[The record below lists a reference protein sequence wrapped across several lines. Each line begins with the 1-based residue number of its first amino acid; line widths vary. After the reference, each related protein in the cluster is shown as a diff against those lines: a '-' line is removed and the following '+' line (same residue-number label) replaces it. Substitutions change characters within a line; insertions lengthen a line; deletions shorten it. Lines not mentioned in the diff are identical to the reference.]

1 MKAFL
6 LYPDRDF
13 DPTLLLS
20 RRERGLRQQEK
31 ELARELEQSLPWNH
45 AALCQ
50 DLGLNVLLDTMA
62 GGDGFLFEAAMIG
75 LLKGVT
81 DSAVITYRQEIMRDC
96 LESAAVVRQ
105 IYEIVMQALKG
116 QRERHWSIM
125 SRYPAGTLHHAVD
138 VLGVFVEGVK
148 KLRAVAD
155 QNKETFKSRGFSR
168 LFSMLQAELSD
179 NYFAV
184 IDQHLRRLKFSG
196 GVLVSAQL
204 SKGNK
209 GTNYVLRRPH
219 RERGWLARLLPQ
231 SEGYA
236 YHLHPRDEAGAQA
249 LGTLR
254 DRGVNLVANA
264 MAQSMDHISSFFQML
279 RTELAFYVAC
289 LNLYEQLLRL
299 GVPVCFPNPTDLG
312 QQLLSFA
319 GLYDVSLA
327 ISKNATVVGNDLNA
341 NGKNFIVVTG
351 ANTGGKST
359 FMRSLGLAQVMMQA
373 GMFVPANEFSAE
385 VRSAVVTHYKRE
397 EDITMES
404 GKLDEELHRMSEV
417 VERLR
422 PGSML
427 LMNESFAATNE
438 REGSEIATQI
448 TTALM
453 EKGVKI
459 CYVTHLYHFAHRLH
473 EKGLPNVVFLRA
485 ERRPDG
491 SRTFKLIEAGPLQT
505 SYGEDLYR
513 QVFSQ
518 EKSDASESPKI
529 AFARG

>member
-20 RRERGLRQQEK
+20 RRERGLRNQEK
-31 ELARELEQSLPWNH
+31 ELARELEQLLPWNYV
-45 AALCQ
+45 ALCQ
-50 DLGLNVLLDTMA
+50 DLELKVLLNTMA
-62 GGDGFLFEAAMIG
+62 RDNGFLLEAAMVG

-81 DSAVITYRQEIMRDC
+81 DPGVIAYRQEVMRDC
-96 LESAAVVRQ
+96 LKFAAVVRQ
-105 IYEIVMQALKG
+105 IYEIAIQALKG

-125 SRYPAGTLHHAVD
+125 SRYPEGTLHQAVD
-138 VLGVFVEGVK
+138 VLGVFVASLK
-148 KLRAVAD
+148 RLRAVAD
-155 QNKETFKSRGFSR
+155 QNIDSFKSRGFSR
-168 LFSMLQAELSD
+168 LFAMLQAELSD
-179 NYFAV
+179 DYFAL
-184 IDQHLRRLKFSG
+184 IDQHLKRLKFNSG
-196 GVLVSAQL
+196 ILVSAQL
-204 SKGNK
+204 GRGNK

-219 RERGWLARLLPQ
+219 HKRGWLARLLPQ
-231 SEGYA
+231 SEGYTF
-236 YHLHPRDEAGAQA
+236 HLHPRDEAGAQA

-279 RTELAFYVAC
+279 RTELAFYIAC
-289 LNLYEQLLRL
+289 LNLYEHLQKL
-299 GVPVCFPNPTDLG
+299 GAPVCFPKSTDLG
-312 QQLLSFA
+312 QEVLSFT

-327 ISKNATVVGNDLNA
+327 ISKNATVVGNDLNGD
-341 NGKNFIVVTG
+341 GKNFIVVTG

-359 FMRSLGLAQVMMQA
+359 FMRSLGQAQLMMQA
-373 GMFVPANEFSAE
+373 GMFVPANDFSAE
-385 VRSAVVTHYKRE
+385 VRSALVTHYKRE
-397 EDITMES
+397 EDATMES
-404 GKLDEELHRMSEV
+404 GKLDEELSRMNEI
-417 VERLR
+417 VERLQ

-453 EKGVKI
+453 EKGIKI

-473 EKGLPNVVFLRA
+473 RKSLPNVAFLRA

-505 SYGEDLYR
+505 SYGEDLYL
-513 QVFSQ
+513 QVFGQ
-518 EKSDASESPKI
+518 EEAEKSESQKI
-529 AFARG
+529 ALVR

>member
-13 DPTLLLS
+13 DPTQLLP
-20 RRERGLRQQEK
+20 RRERGLRNEEK
-31 ELARELEQSLPWNH
+31 QLARELEQSLPWNH

-50 DLGLNVLLDTMA
+50 DLELNVLLNTMA
-62 GGDGFLFEAAMIG
+62 GDNVFLLEAATVG

-81 DSAVITYRQEIMRDC
+81 DPGVIDYRQEVMRDC
-96 LESAAVVRQ
+96 LKSAAVVRQ
-105 IYEIVMQALKG
+105 IYKIAVQALKG

-125 SRYPAGTLHHAVD
+125 SRYPDGTLHQAVD
-138 VLGVFVEGVK
+138 VLGVFVASLR

-155 QNKETFKSRGFSR
+155 QNIETFKSRGFSR
-168 LFSMLQAELSD
+168 LFAMLQAELSD
-179 NYFAV
+179 DYFGL
-184 IDQHLRRLKFSG
+184 IDQHLKRLKFNG

-204 SKGNK
+204 GKGNK
-209 GTNYVLRRPH
+209 GTNYILRRPH

-231 SEGYA
+231 REGYT

-249 LGTLR
+249 LGALR

-289 LNLYEQLLRL
+289 LNLYEHLQRL
-299 GVPVCFPNPTDLG
+299 GVPVCFPNSTGQG
-312 QQLLSFA
+312 QQILSFT

-327 ISKNATVVGNDLNA
+327 ISKNATVVGNELNGD
-341 NGKNFIVVTG
+341 GKDFIVVTG

-359 FMRSLGLAQVMMQA
+359 FLRSLGLAQLMMQA
-373 GMFVPANEFSAE
+373 GMFVPANDFSAE
-385 VRSAVVTHYKRE
+385 VRGALVTHYKRE
-397 EDITMES
+397 EDTTMES
-404 GKLDEELHRMSEV
+404 GKLDEELSRMNEI
-417 VERLR
+417 VERLQ
-422 PGSML
+422 PGSMV

-438 REGSEIATQI
+438 REGSEIAAQI
-448 TTALM
+448 TTALI

-473 EKGLPNVVFLRA
+473 QKGLPNVVFLRA

-491 SRTFKLIEAGPLQT
+491 SRSFKLIEAGPLQT

-513 QVFSQ
+513 QVFGQ
-518 EKSDASESPKI
+518 EPTEKSESPKI
-529 AFARG
+529 AFVR

>member
-13 DPTLLLS
+13 DPTLLLE
-20 RRERGLRQQEK
+20 RRERGSRQRQQEL
-31 ELARELEQSLPWNH
+31 ERELEQSLPWNH
-45 AALCQ
+45 AALSQ

-62 GGDGFLFEAAMIG
+62 SGDGFVFAAAVVG
-75 LLKGVT
+75 LLQGVA
-81 DSAVITYRQEIMRDC
+81 DPSVIAYRQDVMRDC
-96 LESAAVVRQ
+96 LKSSAVVRQ
-105 IYEIVMQALKG
+105 IYEIAIQALKG
-116 QRERHWSIM
+116 QREHRWSIV
-125 SRYPAGTLHHAVD
+125 SRYPAGTLHQAVD
-138 VLGVFVEGVK
+138 VLGVFVASLR

-155 QNKETFKSRGFSR
+155 QNIDTFKSLGFSR
-168 LFSMLQAELSD
+168 LFAMLQAELSD
-179 NYFAV
+179 DYFGV
-184 IDQHLRRLKFSG
+184 IDQNLKRLKFNS

-204 SKGNK
+204 GRGNK
-209 GTNYVLRRPH
+209 ATDYVLRRPH

-231 SEGYA
+231 SEGYT
-236 YHLHPRDEAGAQA
+236 YYLHPRDEAGSQA

-254 DRGVNLVANA
+254 DQGVNLVANA

-289 LNLYEQLLRL
+289 LNLYEHLQKL
-299 GVPVCFPNPTDLG
+299 GASICFPNPTRLG
-312 QQLLSFA
+312 QDALSFT

-327 ISKNATVVGNDLNA
+327 ISKNAPIVGNDLNGQ
-341 NGKNFIVVTG
+341 GKNFIVITG

-359 FMRSLGLAQVMMQA
+359 FMRSLGLAQLMMQA
-373 GMFVPANEFSAE
+373 GMFVPANDFSAD
-385 VRSAVVTHYKRE
+385 VRSALVTHYKRE
-397 EDITMES
+397 EDTTMES
-404 GKLDEELHRMSEV
+404 GKLDEELSRMNEIV
-417 VERLR
+417 RRLQ

-459 CYVTHLYHFAHRLH
+459 CYVTHLYHFAHRLDQ
-473 EKGLPNVVFLRA
+473 KGLPNVVFLRA

-491 SRTFKLIEAGPLQT
+491 TRTFRLLEAGPLQT
-505 SYGEDLYR
+505 SYGEDLYC
-513 QVFSQ
+513 QIFGQ
-518 EKSDASESPKI
+518 EKEEESESPKI
-529 AFARG
+529 AFVK

>member
-6 LYPDRDF
+6 LHPDRDF

-20 RRERGLRQQEK
+20 RRERGLRHEEK
-31 ELARELEQSLPWNH
+31 ELERQFEQSLPWNY
-45 AALCQ
+45 AALSQ
-50 DLGLNVLLDTMA
+50 DLELNVLLNTMA
-62 GGDGFLFEAAMIG
+62 RGDGFIFAAATVG
-75 LLKGVT
+75 LLNGVT
-81 DSAVITYRQEIMRDC
+81 DSGVIAYRQEIMRDC
-96 LESAAVVRQ
+96 LRSSAVVRQ
-105 IYEIVMQALKG
+105 IYEIAIQALKG

-138 VLGVFVEGVK
+138 VLGVFVEALK

-155 QNKETFKSRGFSR
+155 QNIEVFESRGFSK
-168 LFSMLQAELSD
+168 LFTMLQAELSD
-179 NYFAV
+179 DYFAL
-184 IDQHLRRLKFSG
+184 IGQHLKRLKFNG
-196 GVLVSAQL
+196 GVLVSAEL
-204 SKGNK
+204 GRGNK
-209 GTNYVLRRPH
+209 GTGYVLRRPH

-231 SEGYA
+231 SEGYT
-236 YHLHPRDEAGAQA
+236 YHLHPRDEAGSQT

-289 LNLYEQLLRL
+289 LNLYEHLQQL
-299 GVPVCFPNPTDLG
+299 GAPVCFPNPAQLG
-312 QQLLSFA
+312 EGALSFT

-327 ISKNATVVGNDLNA
+327 ISKDGTVVGNDLSGH
-341 NGKNFIVVTG
+341 GKSVIVVTG

-359 FMRSLGLAQVMMQA
+359 FMRSLGLAQLMMQA
-373 GMFVPANEFSAE
+373 GMFVPANDFSAE
-385 VRSAVVTHYKRE
+385 VRSALQTHYKRE
-397 EDITMES
+397 EDTTMES
-404 GKLDEELHRMSEV
+404 GKLDEELSRMNEIV
-417 VERLR
+417 GRLQ

-459 CYVTHLYHFAHRLH
+459 CYVTHLYHFAHRLYQ
-473 EKGLPNVVFLRA
+473 KRLPNVVFLRA

-491 SRTFKLIEAGPLQT
+491 ARTFKLSEAGPLQT

-513 QVFSQ
+513 QVFGQ
-518 EKSDASESPKI
+518 GKAEEAESSKI
-529 AFARG
+529 AFVQ

>member
-31 ELARELEQSLPWNH
+31 ELARELEQSLPWNQ

-50 DLGLNVLLDTMA
+50 DLGLNVLLNTMA
-62 GGDGFLFEAAMIG
+62 EGDRFLFEAAMIG
-75 LLKGVT
+75 LLNGVT
-81 DSAVITYRQEIMRDC
+81 DPAVIAYRQEIMRDC
-96 LESAAVVRQ
+96 LTSSAVVRQ
-105 IYEIVMQALKG
+105 IYEIAVHALRG
-116 QRERHWSIM
+116 QRERHWSII

-138 VLGVFVEGVK
+138 VLGVFVEALK
-148 KLRAVAD
+148 KLRTVAD
-155 QNKETFKSRGFSR
+155 QNIETFRSQGFSR
-168 LFSMLQAELSD
+168 LFAMLQAELSD
-179 NYFAV
+179 DYFGV
-184 IDQHLRRLKFSG
+184 IDQHLRRLKFAG

-204 SKGNK
+204 GTGNK

-219 RERGWLARLLPQ
+219 RERGWFARLLPQ
-231 SEGYA
+231 SEGYT

-249 LGTLR
+249 LGALR

-289 LNLYEQLLRL
+289 LNLHEHLQKL
-299 GVPVCFPNPTDLG
+299 GAPVCFPNPGNLG
-312 QQLLSFA
+312 QPALSFA

-359 FMRSLGLAQVMMQA
+359 FMRSLGLAQLMMQA

-385 VRSAVVTHYKRE
+385 VRTSLVTHYKRE
-397 EDITMES
+397 EDVAMES
-404 GKLDEELHRMSEV
+404 GKLDEELRRMSEIV
-417 VERLR
+417 GRLQ

-427 LMNESFAATNE
+427 LMNESFAATSE

-448 TTALM
+448 TAALI
-453 EKGVKI
+453 EQGIKI

-473 EKGLPNVVFLRA
+473 QKGLPNVVFLRA
-485 ERRPDG
+485 ERRADG
-491 SRTFKLIEAGPLQT
+491 TRTFKLIEGGPLQT
-505 SYGEDLYR
+505 SYGKDLYR
-513 QVFSQ
+513 QVFGQ
-518 EKSDASESPKI
+518 EQSEKPESPKI
-529 AFARG
+529 ALAQ

>member
-13 DPTLLLS
+13 DPTLLLE
-20 RRERGLRQQEK
+20 RRERGSHQRQK
-31 ELARELEQSLPWNH
+31 ELERELEQSLPWNH
-45 AALCQ
+45 AALSQ
-50 DLGLNVLLDTMA
+50 DLELNVLLKTMA
-62 GGDGFLFEAAMIG
+62 RGDAFLFAVAMVG
-75 LLKGVT
+75 LLKGVA
-81 DSAVITYRQEIMRDC
+81 DPSVIIYRQEIMRDC
-96 LESAAVVRQ
+96 LESGTVVRQ
-105 IYEIVMQALKG
+105 IYEIVIQALKG

-138 VLGVFVEGVK
+138 VLGVFVEGLK

-155 QNKETFKSRGFSR
+155 QNKEAFKSRGFSR
-168 LFSMLQAELSD
+168 LFAMLQAELSD
-179 NYFAV
+179 NYFGI
-184 IDQHLRRLKFSG
+184 IDQHLRRLKFSD

-209 GTNYVLRRPH
+209 GTNYVLRRPY
-219 RERGWLARLLPQ
+219 RERGWLARLLQQ
-231 SEGYA
+231 SEGYT

-279 RTELAFYVAC
+279 RTELAFYIAC
-289 LNLYEQLLRL
+289 LNLYEHLQQL
-299 GVPVCFPNPTDLG
+299 GAPVCFPNPTHLG
-312 QQLLSFA
+312 QPELSFA

-327 ISKNATVVGNDLNA
+327 ISKNAAAVGNDLNA
-341 NGKNFIVVTG
+341 NGKDFIVITG

-359 FMRSLGLAQVMMQA
+359 FMRSLGLAQIMMQA
-373 GMFVPANEFSAE
+373 GMFVPADEFSAE

-397 EDITMES
+397 EDLTMES
-404 GKLDEELHRMSEV
+404 GKLDEELRRMSEV

-448 TTALM
+448 TTALT

-473 EKGLPNVVFLRA
+473 EKSLPNVVFLRA

-513 QVFSQ
+513 RIFGQERSETSQ
-518 EKSDASESPKI
+518 SPKT

>member
-13 DPTLLLS
+13 DPTLLLE
-20 RRERGLRQQEK
+20 RRERGSHQRQK
-31 ELARELEQSLPWNH
+31 ELERELEQSLPWNH
-45 AALCQ
+45 AALSQ
-50 DLGLNVLLDTMA
+50 DLELNVLLKTMA
-62 GGDGFLFEAAMIG
+62 RGDALLFAVAMVG
-75 LLKGVT
+75 LLKGVA
-81 DSAVITYRQEIMRDC
+81 DPSVIIYRQEIMRDC
-96 LESAAVVRQ
+96 LKSGTVVRQ
-105 IYEIVMQALKG
+105 IYEIAIQALKG

-125 SRYPAGTLHHAVD
+125 SRYPAGTLHQAVD
-138 VLGVFVEGVK
+138 VLAVFVASLK

-155 QNKETFKSRGFSR
+155 QNAETFKSPGFCR
-168 LFSMLQAELSD
+168 LFTMLQAELSD
-179 NYFAV
+179 DYFSL
-184 IDQHLRRLKFSG
+184 IDQHLKRLKFNG

-204 SKGNK
+204 GKGNK
-209 GTNYVLRRPH
+209 GTNYVLRRPR

-231 SEGYA
+231 SEGYT
-236 YHLHPRDEAGAQA
+236 YRLHPRDQAGADA

-279 RTELAFYVAC
+279 RTELAFYVAS
-289 LNLYEQLLRL
+289 LNLHEHLQKLDA
-299 GVPVCFPNPTDLG
+299 PVCFPNPTGLER
-312 QQLLSFA
+312 QVLSFT

-327 ISKNATVVGNDLNA
+327 ISKNALVVGNDLNA

-359 FMRSLGLAQVMMQA
+359 FMRSLGLAQLMMQA
-373 GMFVPANEFSAE
+373 GIFVPANEFSAE
-385 VRSAVVTHYKRE
+385 VRGALITHYKRE
-397 EDITMES
+397 EDVTMES
-404 GKLDEELHRMSEV
+404 GKLDEELSRMNEI
-417 VERLR
+417 VERLQ

-448 TTALM
+448 TTALI

-459 CYVTHLYHFAHRLH
+459 CYVTHLYHFAQRLH
-473 EKGLPNVVFLRA
+473 QKGLPNVVFFRA

-491 SRTFKLIEAGPLQT
+491 IRTFKLIEAGPLQT

-513 QVFSQ
+513 QAFGEENS
-518 EKSDASESPKI
+518 EKSESAKI
-529 AFARG
+529 ALAK